1 VAPVVSPRDAPGHP
15 HNAARKT
22 FIDVGGVTQPAPA
35 PRFGR
40 TACAPPSP
48 PTRPGADTSD
58 VLAELGFT
66 ATEITGLRDR
76 GAAS

>member
-15 HNAARKT
+15 HNAARNT

-48 PTRPGADTSD
+48 PARPGADTNE
-58 VLAELGFT
+58 VLVGLGFS
-66 ATEITGLRDR
+66 AAEIASLRDN
-76 GAAS
+76 GAAI